1 MFDKSNK
8 PTKKTLDDLLSSK
21 DVITEKEVK
30 SDRNTKGQF
39 NRNIEPHNKKS
50 LFFAE
55 TNEKICSL
63 CLEKKSTSDFPKI
76 NKNSETLYSQCK
88 SCVSIRNKINKEKK
102 RNERMNQ
109 ILEKN
114 PGAKLNLSKYAHAT
128 KRAFYFPETNEKIC
142 AKCDEKFNVSN
153 FFRHKETIDGFHSWC
168 KKCCTIGNQKSRVK
182 KYSSFEGRITV
193 LLRTCKISSV
203 KRGGQEMTL
212 TRESLLELWE
222 KQKRL
227 CFYTD
232 IEMDTQPELFNSVS
246 VERIDSKIGY
256 TIENVVLVCNVI
268 NRMKSDLTL
277 ELFFEMCKK
286 VSLKNS

>member
-1 MFDKSNK
+1 MFTKTTK
-8 PTKKTLDDLLSSK
+8 PPKKTLDDFLSSK
-21 DVITEKEVK
+21 EIITEKEVK

-39 NRNIEPHNKKS
+39 NSGVTPLNKKS

-63 CLEKKSTSDFPKI
+63 CHKKKSTTDFPK
-76 NKNSETLYSQCK
+76 KHDSHDGFYSHCK
-88 SCVSIRNKINKEKK
+88 FCVSNRNKINKEKK
-102 RNERMNQ
+102 RSQRMNQ

-114 PGAKLNLSKYAHAT
+114 PGAKLNLSKYANST
-128 KRAFYFPETNEKIC
+128 KKAFYFPETNEKIC
-142 AKCDEKFNVSN
+142 AKCDEKSDVSN
-153 FFRHKETIDGFHSWC
+153 FFRHKETNDGFHSWC
-168 KKCCTIGNQKSRVK
+168 KKCCRIGNLKSRVK
-182 KYSSFEGRITV
+182 KYSTFEGRITV
-193 LLRTCKISSV
+193 LLRTCKTSSI

-246 VERIDSKIGY
+246 VERVDSKIGY
-256 TIENVVLVCNVI
+256 TKENVVLVCNVI
-268 NRMKSDLTL
+268 NRMKSDLSL
-277 ELFFEMCKK
+277 DLFIEMCKR